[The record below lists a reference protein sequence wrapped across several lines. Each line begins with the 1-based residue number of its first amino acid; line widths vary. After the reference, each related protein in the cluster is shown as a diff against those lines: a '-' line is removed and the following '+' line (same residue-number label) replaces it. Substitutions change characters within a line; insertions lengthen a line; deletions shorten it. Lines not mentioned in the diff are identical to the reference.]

1 MIAWSLE
8 GMVDGVRM
16 SFLDGGHFVISKLKD
31 SRASYIE
38 VLKMKRKTLLHL
50 LNTWLNDL
58 KLEKKWKDNI
68 KSYCGS
74 YEMLRKHISPYPDT
88 QADTAWLLGC
98 PPSVSEICEFLDQ
111 LAFGSHYD
119 ARYKDAIKSKHEVE
133 DFLNYTTL
141 KTTMETIEKMTRQE
155 DKPEGLNGDEEQK
168 ARTEEERQETEL
180 EAASA
185 SEAAAASEAAPA
197 SEEVEDNGLSE
208 ADKVMWRQHM
218 RKILNQHVRFVADH
232 RTNVELESAL
242 KETPFMSLRG
252 DQTGM
257 ALFHFDLKKY
267 GEPTT
272 RPDLRTPTFRENLY
286 TRLVK
291 SVLAARQDAMGTP
304 NPNLQAGEVA
314 LIFDAGKKGLMKKL
328 LSPWKEGTAKTKEED
343 EEAEDDGEEDAE
355 EEDDKPTFCVDTL
368 MIGYSES
375 SLSARKKRLRGT
387 CTLKQMESCHILS
400 SKRLSLPSRDR
411 KHYAGST
418 TGDLISNVHMPAWSS
433 EWQLPWK
440 EKKELLGKK
449 HMIAVGGKTQ
459 NKEEEKQNSRSSN
472 GLEPVCFHSPP
483 YELCDEL
490 IHDFFAKIIIDLTP
504 LDGRMAWAALR
515 NRVGYVGVAFNPEH
529 QRLLEDRLLA
539 LLEKEMTNP
548 ESSLFSSAYS
558 EAVGGGSGKAPVNQ
572 TAKPKAKV
580 KAKAKGKGKAKPK
593 AKAKSKA
600 KQSKDEQEEGEEEK
614 DDNDEED
621 DDVWDPLGD
630 DDDDNEED

>member
-1 MIAWSLE
+1 M
-8 GMVDGVRM
+8 
-16 SFLDGGHFVISKLKD
+16 
-31 SRASYIE
+31 
-38 VLKMKRKTLLHL
+38 
-50 LNTWLNDL
+50 
-58 KLEKKWKDNI
+58 
-68 KSYCGS
+68 
-74 YEMLRKHISPYPDT
+74 
-88 QADTAWLLGC
+88 Q
-98 PPSVSEICEFLDQ
+98 
-111 LAFGSHYD
+111 
-119 ARYKDAIKSKHEVE
+119 
-133 DFLNYTTL
+133 
-141 KTTMETIEKMTRQE
+141 
-155 DKPEGLNGDEEQK
+155 
-168 ARTEEERQETEL
+168 
-180 EAASA
+180 
-185 SEAAAASEAAPA
+185 
-197 SEEVEDNGLSE
+197 
-208 ADKVMWRQHM
+208 
-218 RKILNQHVRFVADH
+218 
-232 RTNVELESAL
+232 
-242 KETPFMSLRG
+242 
-252 DQTGM
+252 
-257 ALFHFDLKKY
+257 
-267 GEPTT
+267 
-272 RPDLRTPTFRENLY
+272 
-286 TRLVK
+286 
-291 SVLAARQDAMGTP
+291 
-304 NPNLQAGEVA
+304 
-314 LIFDAGKKGLMKKL
+314 KKGR
-328 LSPWKEGTAKTKEED
+328 
-343 EEAEDDGEEDAE
+343 
-355 EEDDKPTFCVDTL
+355 DDKPTFCVDTL